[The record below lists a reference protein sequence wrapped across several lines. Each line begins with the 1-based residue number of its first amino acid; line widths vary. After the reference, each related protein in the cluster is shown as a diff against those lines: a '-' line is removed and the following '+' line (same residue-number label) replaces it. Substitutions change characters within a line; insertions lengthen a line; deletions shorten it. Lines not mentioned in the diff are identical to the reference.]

1 MIACFNFFKA
11 TRMQVIS
18 PNCCGAKVT
27 PQNAKLNDLPQV
39 GDGRSEIQPVPPLFG
54 DGYDLGGM
62 CLGLGGSPDISE
74 DPASLEANVKDVQ
87 QDPYRFQS
95 PPPRQPIF
103 SPRGGFPTPL
113 QAPH

>member
-27 PQNAKLNDLPQV
+27 PQNTKLNDSPQV
-39 GDGRSEIQPVPPLFG
+39 GDGRSEIQPVPPVFG

-62 CLGLGGSPDISE
+62 CLGLGGSTDISE
-74 DPASLEANVKDVQ
+74 DPASLEANV
-87 QDPYRFQS
+87 
-95 PPPRQPIF
+95 
-103 SPRGGFPTPL
+103 
-113 QAPH
+113 